1 MSALPKALGKKFLSE
16 VGIVPS
22 NGYIEDMKLLPKF
35 PCYHADIDTN
45 KNVTVLGV
53 ESAVIET
60 LCFLNTLGVLAVHYK
75 NGRKYHYKGVEF
87 ATVVKMLESD
97 SAGKFLNA
105 EIKQKYEYYE
115 VTE

>member
-1 MSALPKALGKKFLSE
+1 LSALPKALGKKFLSE

-35 PCYHADIDTN
+35 PCYHANIDEL
-45 KNVTVLGV
+45 KNIVVLGV

-60 LCFLNTLGVLAVHYK
+60 LCFLDMSNVLAVTYK
-75 NGRKYHYKGVEF
+75 SGRTYHYTGVEF
-87 ATVVKMLESD
+87 STIAKMLDSD

-105 EIKQKYEYYE
+105 VIKPNHEFYE
-115 VTE
+115 VPA